1 MMKEMN
7 AARLSGICKV
17 KKMRDPVC
25 GMEVGQTLFKS
36 SHKGKEYH
44 FCSASCKQSFDK
56 NPGRYAK

>member
-1 MMKEMN
+1 
-7 AARLSGICKV
+7 
-17 KKMRDPVC
+17 MRDPVC